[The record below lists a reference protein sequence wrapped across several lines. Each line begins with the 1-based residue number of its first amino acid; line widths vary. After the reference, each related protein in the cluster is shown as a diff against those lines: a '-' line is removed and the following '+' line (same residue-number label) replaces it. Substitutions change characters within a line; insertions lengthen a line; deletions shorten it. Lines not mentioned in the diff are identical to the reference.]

1 MAPKRSKTMKRIV
14 IILIAAAVLSAAG
27 SQANTAQAQEYGV
40 VDISA
45 AYMRSAPD
53 YESSLECQALM
64 GTVVTIIE
72 SDRYWLHVVFE
83 DPLYYG
89 WVTEMGIAR
98 MSEEEIAAYRK
109 ARKAI
114 CRAAH
119 SAVYADASEGE
130 QICDLTMGDVMR
142 DLGTKGAFAK
152 VRLPSGKI
160 GYAPTKDLM
169 FGYPADPSSMIV
181 KTARE
186 FNGVPYLWGGNTAGA
201 LDCSGLVWLTYR
213 INGII
218 LPRNA
223 SEQAQEGNEVA
234 LADARPGDLLYFGAP
249 YPEPAAEM
257 TPPAFAPNG
266 IAFSSADGHINAVD
280 AGFHPSEYA
289 SQAIKP
295 KDMAPAD
302 PPKVTHI
309 GIYLGDGKF
318 IHASQKVYITDLEHY
333 TSKKLLGVRRI
344 L

>member
-1 MAPKRSKTMKRIV
+1 MKKGII
-14 IILIAAAVLSAAG
+14 IILIAALMAAAG
-27 SQANTAQAQEYGV
+27 SQAYTAQAQEYGV

-72 SDRYWLHVVFE
+72 SDRYWLHVVSE

-142 DLGTKGAFAK
+142 YLGTKGAFAK

-160 GYAPTKDLM
+160 GYAPSKDLM

-186 FNGVPYLWGGNTAGA
+186 FNGVPYLWGGNTSGA

-223 SEQAQEGNEVA
+223 SEQALEGTEVA
-234 LADARPGDLLYFGAP
+234 FENARPGDLLYFGAP
-249 YPEPAAEM
+249 DPEPENAGS
-257 TPPAFAPNG
+257 PAWV
-266 IAFSSADGHINAVD
+266 SSPTSDG
-280 AGFHPSEYA
+280 GFHPSEFA

-295 KDMAPAD
+295 KDIAPAD